1 MEKSKLVRA
10 AGWAW
15 KRLPGNSLYFFL
27 QGEFAP
33 DDFEGAE
40 AYSRSLMPAAK
51 HVIYAG
57 AAIATLIFG
66 YVGPE
71 MDKQLNRQNSQ
82 AQVEIINK

>member
-1 MEKSKLVRA
+1 
-10 AGWAW
+10 
-15 KRLPGNSLYFFL
+15 
-27 QGEFAP
+27 
-33 DDFEGAE
+33 
-40 AYSRSLMPAAK
+40 MPAAK